1 MTIAVNDT
9 APDFE
14 LPSNQLENG
23 RPGKKYKLSD
33 LRGKPVV
40 LAFYPLDF
48 SPVCT
53 KENTCFR
60 DDLKQFE
67 QLGAQVL
74 GISVDSVWSH
84 DAFAKSLQL
93 SYPLLAD
100 FHPKGA
106 VAEKYGLYMADKGI
120 TKRATVVIDRN
131 GKVVWFKEQPIPE
144 ARDNR
149 ELLEALKK
157 A

>member
-1 MTIAVNDT
+1 MTIAIHET

-14 LPSNQLENG
+14 LPSHELDDGSPG
-23 RPGKKYKLSD
+23 RKVKLSA

-40 LAFYPLDF
+40 LAFYPMDF
-48 SPVCT
+48 SPTCT

-60 DDLKQFE
+60 DDLTQFA

-74 GISVDSVWSH
+74 GISIDSKWTH
-84 DAFAKSLQL
+84 AAFAKSLGV

-106 VAEKYGLYMADKGI
+106 VAKAYGLYQEDKGFS
-120 TKRATVVIDRN
+120 KRATVVIDKN
-131 GKVVWFKEQPIPE
+131 GKVAWVKEHSGQRSNAE
-144 ARDNR
+144 V
-149 ELLEALKK
+149 LEAIRG
-157 A
+157 AS

>member
-33 LRGKPVV
+33 FRGKPVV

-48 SPVCT
+48 SPVCS
-53 KENTCFR
+53 KENACFR
-60 DDLKQFE
+60 DDLKDFE

-74 GISVDSVWSH
+74 GISIDSVWSH

>member
-1 MTIAVNDT
+1 MTISANQP

-14 LPSNQLENG
+14 LPSSEVDNG

-53 KENTCFR
+53 NENTCFR

-67 QLGAQVL
+67 ELGAQVL
-74 GISVDSVWSH
+74 GISVDSVWTH
-84 DAFAKSLQL
+84 AAFAKSLGL

-100 FHPKGA
+100 FNPKGA
-106 VAEKYGLYMADKGI
+106 VAKAYGLYLEDKGM
-120 TKRATVVIDRN
+120 TKRATVVIDGN
-131 GKVVWFKEQPIPE
+131 GKIVWMKEQPLGE
-144 ARDNR
+144 ARDNK
-149 ELLEALKK
+149 EVLEALKK

>member
-1 MTIAVNDT
+1 MTISVNQP

-14 LPSNQLENG
+14 LPSNQQADG

-48 SPVCT
+48 SPVCST
-53 KENTCFR
+53 ENACFR

-67 QLGAQVL
+67 ELGAQVL
-74 GISVDSVWSH
+74 GISVDSVWTH
-84 DAFAKSLQL
+84 DAFAKSLKL

-100 FHPKGA
+100 FHPKGE
-106 VAEKYGLYMADKGI
+106 VARAYGLYQEDRGM
-120 TKRATVVIDRN
+120 TKRATVIVDRN
-131 GKVVWFKEQPIPE
+131 GKVAWVKEQPIAQ
-144 ARDNR
+144 ARDNG

>member
-1 MTIAVNDT
+1 MTISVNQP

-14 LPSNQLENG
+14 LPSSELDNG

-53 KENTCFR
+53 NENTCFR
-60 DDLKQFE
+60 DDLKDFE

-74 GISVDSVWSH
+74 GISVDSVWTH
-84 DAFAKSLQL
+84 AAFAKSLGL

-106 VAEKYGLYMADKGI
+106 VAKSYGMYLDDKGM
-120 TKRATVVIDRN
+120 TKRGTVVIDRN
-131 GKVVWFKEQPIPE
+131 GKVVWIKEQPLGE
-144 ARDNR
+144 ARNNR
-149 ELLEALKK
+149 EVLEALQK